1 MQGGVVMCAYASV
14 TAEKET
20 GVESSGLLSK
30 VLFFSDARA
39 FCLEEVYTSLYHA
52 RLYIYIYIYIC
63 CLNDCLQDV
72 ICIIYLI

>member
-1 MQGGVVMCAYASV
+1 MQALIDKGTMRQWVQGGVVMCAYASV

-30 VLFFSDARA
+30 VCFFSDARA

-52 RLYIYIYIYIC
+52 RLYIYIYM
-63 CLNDCLQDV
+63 LSK
-72 ICIIYLI
+72 